1 MTTKNLTLTVALLF
15 AGAAALAQNP
25 TPLLTRPADQL
36 IAVLKSDANQKDKA
50 DACRELAVIGGKD
63 AVAALA
69 ALLPDE
75 KLNHMARFAL
85 ETIADPSAETALLDA
100 LNKLNGRPLVG
111 VIGSLGVRKDAIAVK
126 PLSGLLGAADPD
138 VAQAAARALGSLG
151 TEEAAKAIQK
161 ALPTTAA
168 GNQLAFCEGVFRCA
182 ETMSAKGQSK
192 PALALYAELRDM
204 KALPHQV
211 RAGATRGA
219 ILAAGKN
226 GVATL
231 KESLASS
238 DYIVFAAAVRAA
250 LEMPGSDVTQALLG
264 ALPQLRT
271 DNQVVVISAL
281 GKRGDAS
288 ALRTLFAKT
297 REGDK
302 TARLA
307 AIRAT
312 AEIGKPAVV
321 PELVALM
328 ANADREIAQA
338 AHDAFASVP
347 GSEADAAVTAMLN
360 SGDAAKR
367 IAGLELIGRRRMTA
381 STPALLK
388 ATGDSD
394 TGVRTAAFKRLGELG
409 SAGEVQPLLRLL
421 ASAKEAREVDAA
433 EQALSAIC
441 ARQSPPDAS
450 VDKVLGALASAQ
462 PAQKAALLRVLG
474 AVGGAQALG
483 AVRSAGGD
491 ANAEVKGAALRAL
504 AAWKTPDAA
513 PELLTLAQAASDPT
527 DKLVCLRG
535 YFGWAGNSDLPA
547 ERRLAMCQE
556 AVPVV
561 QSADEK
567 KLLLGALGSI
577 KTVEAVA
584 LVTPYLDDAATK
596 EEASAAVVSIAQELL
611 KGDRPTPAAAKLVEP
626 LQKAAQATT
635 NEDLAKRAKAQLE
648 RARAKTGAKP
658 E

>member
-1 MTTKNLTLTVALLF
+1 
-15 AGAAALAQNP
+15 
-25 TPLLTRPADQL
+25 
-36 IAVLKSDANQKDKA
+36 
-50 DACRELAVIGGKD
+50 
-63 AVAALA
+63 
-69 ALLPDE
+69 
-75 KLNHMARFAL
+75 
-85 ETIADPSAETALLDA
+85 
-100 LNKLNGRPLVG
+100 
-111 VIGSLGVRKDAIAVK
+111 
-126 PLSGLLGAADPD
+126 
-138 VAQAAARALGSLG
+138 
-151 TEEAAKAIQK
+151 
-161 ALPTTAA
+161 
-168 GNQLAFCEGVFRCA
+168 
-182 ETMSAKGQSK
+182 
-192 PALALYAELRDM
+192 
-204 KALPHQV
+204 
-211 RAGATRGA
+211 
-219 ILAAGKN
+219 
-226 GVATL
+226 L

-250 LEMPGSDVTQALLG
+250 LELPGSDVTQALLG

-297 REGDK
+297 REGDQ
-302 TARLA
+302 TVRLA

-321 PELVALM
+321 PELVGLM
-328 ANADREIAQA
+328 ENPDREIAQA
-338 AHDAFASVP
+338 AQEALASVS
-347 GSEADAAVTAMLN
+347 GAEADAAVLAMLKSSEAN
-360 SGDAAKR
+360 RRVTGID
-367 IAGLELIGRRRMTA
+367 LVGRRRMTV
-381 STPALLK
+381 STPALFK
-388 ATGDSD
+388 AASD
-394 TGVRTAAFKRLGELG
+394 ADPAVRAAAFKRLGELG
-409 SAGEVQPLLRLL
+409 AGSDVRPMLALLVG
-421 ASAKEAREVDAA
+421 AKEARDRDAA
-433 EQALSAIC
+433 EQATSAIC
-441 ARQSPPDAS
+441 VRQPQPEAS
-450 VDKVLGALASAQ
+450 VELVLTVLGSAQ

-474 AVGGAQALG
+474 AVGGAKALG

-513 PELLTLAQAASDPT
+513 PELLTLARVASDPT

-567 KLLLGALGSI
+567 RLLLGALGSI
-577 KTVEAVA
+577 KTVQAVA

-611 KGDRPTPAAAKLVEP
+611 KGDQPTPAAAKLIEP

-635 NEDLAKRAKAQLE
+635 NEDLAKRAQAQLQ
-648 RARAKTGAKP
+648 RAQAKAGAKP

>member
-15 AGAAALAQNP
+15 TGVAAFAQNP
-25 TPLLTRPADQL
+25 TPLLNRPADQL
-36 IAVLKSDANQKDKA
+36 ITVLKSDASQKDKA

-63 AVAALA
+63 AVPALA
-69 ALLPDE
+69 ALLADE
-75 KLNHMARFAL
+75 KLNHMARYAL
-85 ETIADPSAETALLDA
+85 ETIADASAEAALLDA
-100 LNKLNGRPLVG
+100 SGKLNGRPLVG
-111 VIGSLGVRKDAIAVK
+111 VIGSLGVRKDAKAVQ

-151 TEEAAKAIQK
+151 TEDAAKAIQK

-168 GNQLAFCEGVFRCA
+168 GNQLAFCEGLFRCA

-192 PALALYAELRDM
+192 PALALYAELRDL
-204 KALPHQV
+204 KGLPHQV

-226 GVATL
+226 GMAML
-231 KESLASS
+231 KESLASN

-250 LEMPGSDVTQALLG
+250 LEIPGSDVTQTLLG
-264 ALPQLRT
+264 ALPKLRP
-271 DNQVVVISAL
+271 DNQFVVISAL
-281 GKRGDAS
+281 GKRGDDS

-297 REGDK
+297 GEGEK
-302 TARLA
+302 TVRLA
-307 AIRAT
+307 AIRAI

-321 PELVALM
+321 PELVGLM

-347 GSEADAAVTAMLN
+347 GPEADAAVTAMLN
-360 SGDAAKR
+360 SADAAKR
-367 IAGLELIGRRRMTA
+367 IAGLDLIARRRMTA

-394 TGVRTAAFKRLGELG
+394 SGVRTAAFKRLGELG
-409 SAGEVQPLLRLL
+409 GAGEVQPLLRLL
-421 ASAKEAREVDAA
+421 SSAKEARDVDAA

-441 ARQSPPDAS
+441 ARQSQPDAS

-474 AVGGAQALG
+474 AVGGAKALEG
-483 AVRSAGGD
+483 VRSAVGD
-491 ANAEVKGAALRAL
+491 SNAEVKGAALRAL

-513 PELLTLAQAASDPT
+513 PTLLSLAKGASDPT

-535 YFGWAGNSDLPA
+535 YFGWAGNSDVPA
-547 ERRLAMCQE
+547 ERRLAMCRE
-556 AVPVV
+556 GTALA
-561 QSADEK
+561 QSVDEK

-611 KGDRPTPAAAKLVEP
+611 KGDQGAPIAAKLIEP

-635 NEDLAKRAKAQLE
+635 NEDLAKRAKDQLQRAQ
-648 RARAKTGAKP
+648 AKAGAKA